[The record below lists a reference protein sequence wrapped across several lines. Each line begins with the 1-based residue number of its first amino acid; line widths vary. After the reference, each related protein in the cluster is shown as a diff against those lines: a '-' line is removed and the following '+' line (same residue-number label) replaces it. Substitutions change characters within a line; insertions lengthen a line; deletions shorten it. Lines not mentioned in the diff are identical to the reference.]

1 MANKKKNTE
10 RTEEQK
16 AFNAKMSDFTAR
28 ANRLAEE
35 IAHFLIC
42 SPLWPT
48 VPENNRK
55 LWLYATC
62 FPFVDIQNRIWK
74 CDDSAKSDEW
84 WKWT

>member
-48 VPENNRK
+48 VLEKNRE
-55 LWLYATC
+55 LWLNATC
-62 FPFVDIQNRIWK
+62 FPFVDIQNRIGK
-74 CDDSAKSDEW
+74 CDDSAKDDEAW
-84 WKWT
+84 DWT